1 MQSGRK
7 PMTIALQGAVAGVTL
22 SLMLGAGAA
31 PGVAQTPAA
40 AATAASPVPGATLE
54 SVLSLAR
61 RLSPE
66 LAARAL
72 DTEAAEAKVMIAKS
86 LPDPKFLVMSDDTDR
101 TSGPRLNRMIYSFE
115 QDIPLWGRRDL
126 RRQVAEAEV
135 GQMQALARGGDIE
148 LTERVK
154 VAFARYYATWHAVH
168 RTEDLH
174 KTIRGVAQ
182 AVQER
187 YVLGRSE
194 QADVFRAELD
204 TTRVATDIVRLNAEL
219 KTAQGLLNALLLRPL
234 DARLLPPERIRLL
247 PTLGSLDAERLL
259 TKARKGNPTLA
270 ANAAALTGAE
280 ANRRLADK
288 TWYPDVTLG
297 ASAIQRPSWG
307 PAGYQAWVSVKIPL
321 QRGLHEGEIQQ
332 AASQANA
339 AQARLDAAEQ
349 QIRGNLAEA
358 IASYAGSRQTADL
371 IRHRSLPQAEAFV
384 RSSAASYAVNR
395 ATLETVLRSEHD
407 LADIRLQLIAA
418 EFDSQRQL
426 AALERIIGGDL

>member
-1 MQSGRK
+1 MANR
-7 PMTIALQGAVAGVTL
+7 PVIPFTLYTRTL
-22 SLMLGAGAA
+22 SARFS
-31 PGVAQTPAA
+31 QTPDCAGKF
-40 AATAASPVPGATLE
+40 SFGLVDGYSNRSTL
-54 SVLSLAR
+54 
-61 RLSPE
+61 
-66 LAARAL
+66 
-72 DTEAAEAKVMIAKS
+72 
-86 LPDPKFLVMSDDTDR
+86 
-101 TSGPRLNRMIYSFE
+101 
-115 QDIPLWGRRDL
+115 
-126 RRQVAEAEV
+126 
-135 GQMQALARGGDIE
+135 
-148 LTERVK
+148 LTEIQKSRV
-154 VAFARYYATWHAVH
+154 
-168 RTEDLH
+168 
-174 KTIRGVAQ
+174 
-182 AVQER
+182 
-187 YVLGRSE
+187 
-194 QADVFRAELD
+194 
-204 TTRVATDIVRLNAEL
+204 
-219 KTAQGLLNALLLRPL
+219 
-234 DARLLPPERIRLL
+234 
-247 PTLGSLDAERLL
+247 GSLDAERLL